1 MSGDVLVEVFV
12 ILLLLVL
19 NGVFAMSEIAVVTAR
34 RVRLEQRAEQGDNGA
49 AAALAIAREPSQ
61 FLSTVQVGI
70 TLVGVLAG
78 AFGGATLSSELA
90 VGIARVPALAPYA
103 EPIALALVVGAIT
116 YLSLIIGE
124 LVPKRIALGAPE
136 RIAAV
141 MARPMRLL
149 SRVTAPLVALLTGTT
164 DLTLRLLGVR
174 IQAEPGITEEEIRA
188 LLEQGAESGAVPE
201 MEHEVVESVFRLG
214 DRSVRGIMTPRP
226 DVDWIDLADDETDA
240 SIVAQLGVE
249 RRAHFLVCD
258 DDLDHVIGFVH
269 AEDLLAHCL
278 AGRQVDREALRG
290 TARPPLFVPSSMP
303 AFQLVES
310 FRSSRQH
317 AAVVLD
323 EYGGMA
329 GVVTLHDV
337 LEELV
342 GELPSPDE
350 QDEPAIIRRTDG
362 SWLMEGWTPVGDVEV
377 ELDIELPAEE
387 RADYQ
392 TLAGFILARM
402 GRLPRPS
409 ESVEW
414 QGFRF
419 EVVDMDGRRID
430 KVLVSRSPDGEQ
442 AA

>member
-1 MSGDVLVEVFV
+1 MSGDILVEIV
-12 ILLLLVL
+12 IILFLLLL
-19 NGVFAMSEIAVVTAR
+19 NGVFAMSEIAVVTSR
-34 RVRLEQRAEQGDNGA
+34 RVRLEHRAEQGDGGA

-90 VGIARVPALAPYA
+90 VGIATVPALAPYA
-103 EPIALALVVGAIT
+103 DPIALALVVGAIT

-136 RIAAV
+136 RIAAAI
-141 MARPMRLL
+141 ARPMRAL

-164 DLTLRLLGVR
+164 NLTLRLLGVR
-174 IQAEPGITEEEIRA
+174 LQSDPGITEEEIRA

-201 MEHEVVESVFRLG
+201 VEHEVVESVFRLG

-240 SIVAQLGVE
+240 SVVAQLE
-249 RRAHFLVCD
+249 ADRRALLLACD

-278 AGRQVDREALRG
+278 TGGRVDRESLRAA
-290 TARPPLFVPSSMP
+290 ARQPLFVPSSMP
-303 AFQLVES
+303 AFQLVEA

-323 EYGGMA
+323 EYGGVA

-362 SWLMEGWTPVGDVEV
+362 SWLMEGWTAVGDVEA
-377 ELDIELPAEE
+377 ELEIELPTEE
-387 RADYQ
+387 RSDYQ
-392 TLAGFILARM
+392 TLAGFILARL
-402 GRLPRPS
+402 GRLPRPT
-409 ESVEW
+409 VFVDW

-430 KVLVSRSPDGEQ
+430 KVLVSREDDRV
-442 AA
+442 

>member
-1 MSGDVLVEVFV
+1 MTGSILVEVV
-12 ILLLLVL
+12 IIFFLLLL
-19 NGVFAMSEIAVVTAR
+19 NGVFAMSEMAVVSAR
-34 RVRLEQRAEQGDNGA
+34 RVRLEQRAEQGDGGA

-78 AFGGATLSSELA
+78 AFGGATISTEVA
-90 VGIARVPALAPYA
+90 VWIAKVPVLAPYA

-136 RIAAV
+136 RIAAII
-141 MARPMRLL
+141 ARPMRAL
-149 SRVTAPLVALLTGTT
+149 SRATGPLVSLLTGSTE
-164 DLTLRLLGVR
+164 LTLRLLGVR
-174 IQAEPGITEEEIRA
+174 IQAEPGVTEEELRA
-188 LLEQGAESGAVPE
+188 MLEQGAESGVVPE
-201 MEHEVVESVFRLG
+201 VEHEVVESVFRLG

-226 DVDWIDLADDETDA
+226 DVDWIDLADDETEA
-240 SIVAQLGVE
+240 SIIAQMEIE
-249 RRAHFLVCD
+249 RRSLYLLCD

-278 AGRQVDREALRG
+278 AGGRVDRAALR
-290 TARPPLFVPSSMP
+290 AAVRSPLFVPSSMP
-303 AFQLVES
+303 AFQLVEA

-362 SWLMEGWTPVGDVEV
+362 SWLMEGWTPVGDVES
-377 ELDIELPAEE
+377 ELDVELPAEE

-392 TLAGFILARM
+392 TLAGFILARL

-409 ESVEW
+409 EQVEW
-414 QGFRF
+414 QGLRF

-430 KVLVSRSPDGEQ
+430 KVLVSRNSG
-442 AA
+442 